1 MNEYGLDGAI
11 SAVVVL
17 SAAIAIAAI
26 AVVVAAC
33 GADGGCTIAGV
44 GTETRHLGM
53 VTTAIGLLISV
64 VALSGRSGTRTR
76 PIHRRPGDGI
86 EGRRVS
92 RVLDGH
98 SDLG

>member
-1 MNEYGLDGAI
+1 MPSSMNETGLDGAI

-33 GADGGCTIAGV
+33 GADGGCTVAGV

-53 VTTAIGLLISV
+53 VTTASGLLISA
-64 VALSGRSGTRTR
+64 VALSGRIGTRTR
-76 PIHRRPGDGI
+76 PI
-86 EGRRVS
+86 
-92 RVLDGH
+92 
-98 SDLG
+98 